1 MKKAFASIAIV
12 ILFAAAV
19 FAAGFDSML
28 KATSSG
34 EQTSDAAI
42 LSGVGA
48 VTAVHLITDG
58 SNAATLTVHDG
69 TSNSD
74 KKIGEFKCNG
84 SDYYCGWLWTFPVMV
99 GTGIYCDVTGTDA
112 SYIVEYIKR

>member
-1 MKKAFASIAIV
+1 MKKAFASIALV
-12 ILFAAAV
+12 FLFVAV
-19 FAAGFDSML
+19 AISAGFDSMP

-58 SNAATLTVHDG
+58 SNAATITIHDG

-74 KKIGEFKCNG
+74 TKIGEFKCDG
-84 SDYYCGWLWTFPVMV
+84 ADYYCGWLWTYPVMV
-99 GTGIYCDVTGTDA
+99 STGIYCDVTGTGA